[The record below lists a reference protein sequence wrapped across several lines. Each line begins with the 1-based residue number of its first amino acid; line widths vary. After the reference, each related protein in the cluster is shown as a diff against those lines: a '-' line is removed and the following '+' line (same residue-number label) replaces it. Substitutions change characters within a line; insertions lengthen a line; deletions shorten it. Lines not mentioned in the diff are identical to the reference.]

1 MRCHQHYGWY
11 EDAGYKD
18 MKELA
23 GKWQHIYICFDGR
36 MEQVYINGKLISE
49 KDIQLL
55 IKPSQYV
62 TLGRNA
68 ERNWPFTGYLHSLKL
83 WDEYIPIKK

>member
-1 MRCHQHYGWY
+1 
-11 EDAGYKD
+11 
-18 MKELA
+18 
-23 GKWQHIYICFDGR
+23 

>member
-1 MRCHQHYGWY
+1 MATCLY
-11 EDAGYKD
+11 
-18 MKELA
+18 LL
-23 GKWQHIYICFDGR
+23 DGR
-36 MEQVYINGKLISE
+36 MEQVYINGQLISE

-62 TLGRNA
+62 TLGQNA

-83 WDEYIPIKK
+83 WDEYIPMKK